1 MGYVLHSYLCAVFYT
16 LPWKIQPIRVQESNW
31 ILNGITSN
39 IPIMPL
45 YFLWQLAQNSYS
57 TLSHGILVNLLLTRG
72 EGWGILAQGCDSMD
86 WAQLGHLQKWPEGEY
101 FSVRLILKQGNKYSL
116 LYEHKLCLVNWIY
129 QLLTT
134 NKTQPKIISIE
145 TVCMQN
151 PNQKG
156 ISIRMLKFTSRL
168 QDYPAV

>member
-1 MGYVLHSYLCAVFYT
+1 MGKSHTSTLLYFLCPGYCLANTVRAQFEIFWQRPHSQPKYLVLFGQFCITRLVLYCITWSVMGYVLHSYLCAVFYT

-86 WAQLGHLQKWPEGEY
+86 
-101 FSVRLILKQGNKYSL
+101 
-116 LYEHKLCLVNWIY
+116 
-129 QLLTT
+129 
-134 NKTQPKIISIE
+134 
-145 TVCMQN
+145 
-151 PNQKG
+151 
-156 ISIRMLKFTSRL
+156 
-168 QDYPAV
+168 